1 MISRPTIYNLKPL
14 QLRLIKVHSP
24 ASWGHINMLEE
35 YNFSEE
41 KLRDTLDILPPQK
54 AP

>member
-1 MISRPTIYNLKPL
+1 MI
-14 QLRLIKVHSP
+14 RLPI
-24 ASWGHINMLEE
+24 ASSDGANVLGE
-35 YNFSEE
+35 YDSSEE